1 MISIL
6 TVTYGER
13 WVYLEKVLHKL
24 LCYPEISQIIIV
36 NNGST
41 YNLKEVVAKIVTER
55 IFIID
60 LSSNQGS
67 AAGFKVGLEFALS
80 NLKTEFLWL
89 LDDDNLPDDNCLFN
103 LINYWNSIEEEQ
115 KTRKL
120 ALVCLRVN
128 RKYLVNI
135 SNNGPIE
142 FNFPTGNS
150 FLGLNIFRI
159 HSHFVYLVLR
169 FLKNLRKLQKNSNCE
184 FQIPFA
190 PYGGL
195 FLHKDLI
202 ELIGYP
208 NRKYFVYVDDFDYT
222 NRIQLLG
229 GKLILLSN
237 CKISDLETVWHSK
250 MSKCPFVSR
259 YLNQSSFH
267 TYYST
272 RNSVYFSR
280 KYLVKSNIKYIINM
294 ILFLFAM
301 IFVAILCM
309 SFRRYVFL
317 ILAIRDGF
325 RENLD
330 EMA

>member
-13 WVYLEKVLHKL
+13 WIYLEKVLLKL
-24 LCYPEISQIIIV
+24 LCYTEISQIIIV

-41 YNLKEVVAKIVTER
+41 YNLKEVVAKIVTEK

-103 LINYWNSIEEEQ
+103 LVNYWDSIKEEQ
-115 KTRKL
+115 KSRKF

-128 RKYLVNI
+128 RKYLANI
-135 SNNGPIE
+135 ANNGPIE

-150 FLGLNIFRI
+150 FLGLNVFRI

-169 FLKNLRKLQKNSNCE
+169 FLNNLRKLKENSNCE

-202 ELIGYP
+202 GLIGYP
-208 NRKYFVYVDDFDYT
+208 NRNYFVYADDFEYT

-237 CKISDLETVWHSK
+237 CKVSDLETVWHSK

-259 YLNQSSFH
+259 YLNQSSFR

-280 KYLVKSNIKYIINM
+280 KYLVNSNIKYKVNM

-301 IFVAILCM
+301 IFVAILSL
-309 SFRRYVFL
+309 SFKRYVFL